1 MSELRKRHGPG
12 NFIDT
17 GPQNVLSRRS
27 PSVLPS
33 VLSGSRLIVLIF
45 LAVFAAWFL
54 SSEESSSL
62 SHSYAVCSS
71 SGARIYTIDHVVPNV
86 QCLVVDGSFIMDS
99 GSLEDVMARWVAR
112 GRLRSSLQVHY
123 LDKSS
128 IVVPGFS
135 DSHAHILEYGANQEL
150 PLEGAKTIEDTVALV
165 RQYILDNNDI
175 LNDPSKIIEGW
186 GWDHTSWPVE
196 EWPTSDALE
205 MDPIVRGRPVVLSSK
220 DKHASWVSKKA
231 LALSFPLPS
240 EVEGGIIMKDSFGNP
255 SGVFLD
261 NAQDL
266 VKRPTP
272 TERDLLRRFNAAVN
286 DALSYGI
293 TSVHD
298 AGLKPVSLD
307 FFRRQA
313 AAGSLPIR
321 IYGMRYFEENGPYW
335 GNLSKPI
342 LNAGNGR
349 LNARS
354 VKIFADGALRSGGA
368 ALHAPYSDNPH
379 TKGFMR
385 LDPKVL
391 TDVILGYLRDGWQV
405 NVHAIGDYA
414 NGVVLDA
421 FETASKDVN
430 VTALRPRLE
439 HAQILTETDLQRV
452 GKLGVISSIQP
463 THAISDMW
471 FAEDRL
477 GADRVK
483 GLYAFRSLLDHGS
496 RLAFGSDFPVE
507 DMNPLSGFYAAITR
521 LSPGGESPNGPLGW
535 FPEQRLTRMEALRA
549 MTIDPAY
556 ASFTEDSLGS
566 LVPGKRADYVVL
578 SHDIMSIPVDQILST
593 KVQATVIDGRPAFGQ
608 I

>member
-1 MSELRKRHGPG
+1 
-12 NFIDT
+12 
-17 GPQNVLSRRS
+17 
-27 PSVLPS
+27 
-33 VLSGSRLIVLIF
+33 
-45 LAVFAAWFL
+45 
-54 SSEESSSL
+54 
-62 SHSYAVCSS
+62 
-71 SGARIYTIDHVVPNV
+71 
-86 QCLVVDGSFIMDS
+86 
-99 GSLEDVMARWVAR
+99 
-112 GRLRSSLQVHY
+112 
-123 LDKSS
+123 
-128 IVVPGFS
+128 
-135 DSHAHILEYGANQEL
+135 
-150 PLEGAKTIEDTVALV
+150 
-165 RQYILDNNDI
+165 
-175 LNDPSKIIEGW
+175 
-186 GWDHTSWPVE
+186 
-196 EWPTSDALE
+196 